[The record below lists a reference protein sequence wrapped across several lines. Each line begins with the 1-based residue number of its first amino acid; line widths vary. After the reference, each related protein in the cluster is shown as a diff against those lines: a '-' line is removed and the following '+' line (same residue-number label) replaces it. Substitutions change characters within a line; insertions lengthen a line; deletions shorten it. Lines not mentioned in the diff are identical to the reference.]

1 MDRAVRECKIKNEK
15 FRLQPLSYLNV
26 VLRLPFA
33 FLIFNFAFLACTLK
47 ANRGGVPA
55 EARATV
61 ETVGEDMAGGR
72 YEKIYNEAAAEWR
85 QATTPEESEATFRKL
100 KDRLGE
106 VRTRSFHTATEQDGT
121 GGHLFVITYATQ
133 FERAD
138 GMETFTLVERD
149 GRWQLARYF
158 VNSDA
163 LK

>member
-1 MDRAVRECKIKNEK
+1 MDETRRHGDAGTRGKERNRRVAASP
-15 FRLQPLSYLNV
+15 RLRVILAALV
-26 VLRLPFA
+26 FA
-33 FLIFNFAFLACTLK
+33 AGGCTLK
-47 ANRGGVPA
+47 ANKGGVPA

-61 ETVGEDMAGGR
+61 ETVGEDIAGGR
-72 YEKIYNEAAAEWR
+72 YEKIYNEAAEEWR
-85 QATTPEESEATFRKL
+85 QATTPEESEATFRKM
-100 KDRLGE
+100 KDKLGD

-121 GGHLFVITYATQ
+121 GGHSFVITYATQ

>member
-1 MDRAVRECKIKNEK
+1 MEAEIKVK
-15 FRLQPLSYLNV
+15 FKV
-26 VLRLPFA
+26 VLSLLFA
-33 FLIFNFAFLACTLK
+33 FLILNFAFSACALK

-61 ETVGEDMAGGR
+61 DAVSEDVAGGR
-72 YEKIYNEAAAEWR
+72 YEKIYNEAAEEWR
-85 QATTPEESEATFRKL
+85 QATTPEESEATFKKL
-100 KDRLGE
+100 KDRLGN

-121 GGHLFVITYATQ
+121 GGHSFVITYATT
-133 FERAD
+133 FERAE
-138 GMETFTLVERD
+138 GMETFTLIERD

>member
-1 MDRAVRECKIKNEK
+1 MDETRRPGDAETR
-15 FRLQPLSYLNV
+15 RLRFL
-26 VLRLPFA
+26 LRVPASPRLRVILVALLFA
-33 FLIFNFAFLACTLK
+33 TGCTLK

-61 ETVGEDMAGGR
+61 DAVSDDMAGGR
-72 YEKIYNEAAAEWR
+72 YEKIYNEAAEEWR
-85 QATTPEESEATFRKL
+85 QATTPEESEATFKKL
-100 KDRLGE
+100 KDRLGN

-121 GGHLFVITYATQ
+121 GGHSFVITYATT
-133 FERAD
+133 FERAE
-138 GMETFTLVERD
+138 GMETFTLIERD

>member
-1 MDRAVRECKIKNEK
+1 MVNGKWRKHVLLFTIY
-15 FRLQPLSYLNV
+15 YL
-26 VLRLPFA
+26 LFT
-33 FLIFNFAFLACTLK
+33 FSFSCTLK

-61 ETVGEDMAGGR
+61 ETVGEDLAEGR
-72 YEKIYNEAAAEWR
+72 YEKIYNEAAEEWR
-85 QATTPEESEATFRKL
+85 RASTPEESEATLRKL
-100 KDRLGE
+100 KERLGN
-106 VRTRSFHTATEQDGT
+106 VRTRSVHTATEQDGS

>member
-1 MDRAVRECKIKNEK
+1 MLLFTIY
-15 FRLQPLSYLNV
+15 YL
-26 VLRLPFA
+26 LFT
-33 FLIFNFAFLACTLK
+33 FSFSCTLK

-61 ETVGEDMAGGR
+61 ETVGEDLAEGR
-72 YEKIYNEAAAEWR
+72 YEKIYNEAAEEWR
-85 QATTPEESEATFRKL
+85 RASTPEESEATLRKL
-100 KDRLGE
+100 KERLGN
-106 VRTRSFHTATEQDGT
+106 VRTRSVHTATEQDGS

>member
-1 MDRAVRECKIKNEK
+1 
-15 FRLQPLSYLNV
+15 
-26 VLRLPFA
+26 
-33 FLIFNFAFLACTLK
+33 LK

-61 ETVGEDMAGGR
+61 DAVSEDLAGGR
-72 YEKIYNEAAAEWR
+72 YEKIYNEAAEEWR
-85 QATTPEESEATFRKL
+85 RAATPEESEATLRQL
-100 KDRLGE
+100 RERLGP
-106 VRTRSFHTATEQDGT
+106 VRTRSLHTAAEQDGS
-121 GGHLFVITYATQ
+121 GGHAFVITYATT
-133 FERAD
+133 FDRAE